1 MEPTRWFSPAK
12 INLGL
17 FISRQREDG
26 YHEISTVF
34 QEVDV
39 GDWLRVSPADK
50 GCQISAS
57 GIKVPGDE
65 SNLIWQA
72 WNLMQTRY
80 SAVRG
85 LRVELEKNIP
95 PGAGLGGGSSNAAVT
110 LMAVNDLY
118 DLNLSPSRL
127 EALGAELG
135 ADVPFFIR
143 GGTQLGEGI
152 GERLTPLSRPL
163 PGVLVLVLPPVAV
176 NTAWAYSQVKTV
188 WTNPR
193 PQPNFAGVFQDE
205 KFAYT
210 IFEND
215 FERIVI
221 PAYPEIGRIK
231 QGLIQAGAVF
241 ASLSGSG
248 STVYGIFNDEASA
261 RKAELTLRPH
271 GRTLLAHPVHRHPDL

>member
-1 MEPTRWFSPAK
+1 
-12 INLGL
+12 
-17 FISRQREDG
+17 
-26 YHEISTVF
+26 
-34 QEVDV
+34 
-39 GDWLRVSPADK
+39 
-50 GCQISAS
+50 
-57 GIKVPGDE
+57 
-65 SNLIWQA
+65 
-72 WNLMQTRY
+72 
-80 SAVRG
+80 
-85 LRVELEKNIP
+85 KNIP